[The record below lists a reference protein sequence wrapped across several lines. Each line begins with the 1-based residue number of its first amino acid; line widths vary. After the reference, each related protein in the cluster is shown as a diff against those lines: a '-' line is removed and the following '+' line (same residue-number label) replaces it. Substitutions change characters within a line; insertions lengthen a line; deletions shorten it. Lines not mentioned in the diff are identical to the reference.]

1 MPEKIV
7 LEDGTEKE
15 ILTDDEVK
23 DLKAG
28 HDANK
33 DKRPIV
39 EQHNKFVESLELKEG
54 QTIEQKLEEL
64 KEAENPNW
72 QKMRSTL
79 KVLREAAKDKGIEV
93 DEEGNVVE
101 KKETLTKEEV
111 EKIAEDTNTKAQKQQ
126 QKDKALEGF
135 SKEDAE
141 TIGKTFDK
149 FDSVGGTFEENMQ
162 MAIEKVLPGQGENLL
177 KDAINSPGGAHPNK
191 PNKKEPSSELKS
203 FGADKFGLKEEDYEN
218 ANK

>member
-1 MPEKIV
+1 MSKVFITGCGGMLGNAIYPCFTELYPEGILATDKVQSEQWLGKLDVRDHNRLAEFFQKFKPDIV
-7 LEDGTEKE
+7 LHLAAE
-15 ILTDDEVK
+15 TD
-23 DLKAG
+23 
-28 HDANK
+28 
-33 DKRPIV
+33 
-39 EQHNKFVESLELKEG
+39 LEFCE
-54 QTIEQKLEEL
+54 T
-64 KEAENPNW
+64 NP
-72 QKMRSTL
+72 
-79 KVLREAAKDKGIEV
+79 
-93 DEEGNVVE
+93 
-101 KKETLTKEEV
+101 
-111 EKIAEDTNTKAQKQQ
+111 KIAEDTNTKAQKQQ